1 MQNDMDDR
9 KTPTDDLDVTVVLG
23 DREESGTPPADA
35 GALPEKSDPSFA
47 ERFQF
52 ICAFAA
58 GGVGEVSK
66 AKDTLFD
73 RVVAVKTLN
82 EQFRDDPGA
91 VRAFIEEC
99 NLNARLDHP
108 AIVPVYAM
116 AKGTDGHWQ
125 VAMKLINGS
134 SLNSYIVKLR
144 ASYDGHAVTQQE
156 VHLALAS
163 RLEYFLKICE
173 VIDYCHSRGIVH
185 GDIKPE
191 NILLGQYGEVYVMDW
206 GCAHPAGSVPERLNG
221 TPNYLPP
228 EFLRTRKVTPLV
240 DVYSLGMVLFEMV
253 TLRRGVSDGSE
264 VGNLSRC
271 NISEVGR
278 CRHYLPS
285 VKIPRAM
292 RAIIARAVH
301 PDPEQRYGSVRAL
314 ADDVRHFIYDEEVS
328 AAPDNLLQKLFRIIY
343 RNRIKTILITG
354 ALFLALCGWL
364 FLVYDHAN
372 RIEQERSTN
381 LMHRLQLQSYTD
393 DLATAIAHNFVLVQ
407 AQLLL
412 FADNLIEDMQE
423 QVEKQG
429 KFYDNEA
436 FRKPESSPPGMISSD
451 SYRNPIN
458 LDYMVRLPADPPNDV
473 PMELLGAKQ
482 FVRICSKILSYDL
495 SSHNVNENRGGN
507 RLLLKSDTMIQRLV
521 VQWANNVRYSFPG
534 TYEDPASPA
543 AIQLWEQL
551 GNAGG
556 GRKIVW
562 SAPYS
567 GNVGKYR
574 IYCRYPMY
582 TSSGKFLGT
591 AGFELRFEQI
601 LRPMLRAHTADPIH
615 ELYFVDGHRTVVT
628 VRNGKFAFAEQG
640 EPLPGPL
647 TADDVLELADRLRE
661 NQLPQFEAEF
671 GGRRY
676 LVSGDGVNLVDG
688 LLIQMIEYEAMLNH
702 VHRDSE

>member
-1 MQNDMDDR
+1 MKNDR
-9 KTPTDDLDVTVVLG
+9 PTGDEMDVTVVLES
-23 DREESGTPPADA
+23 EEKPEAFSPGSGE
-35 GALPEKSDPSFA
+35 LPSNPNPSFA

-73 RVVAVKTLN
+73 RVVAVKSLN
-82 EQFRDDPGA
+82 EKFRDDPRA

-108 AIVPVYAM
+108 SIVPVYAM
-116 AKGTDGHWQ
+116 ARGDDGYWK

-134 SLNSYIVKLR
+134 SLNSFIVKLR
-144 ASYDGHAVTQQE
+144 ASYDGRTVTPRE

-206 GCAHPAGSVPERLNG
+206 GCARPAGSVPERLNG

-271 NISEVGR
+271 NISEVGH
-278 CRHYLPS
+278 CRHYLPE
-285 VKIPRAM
+285 VKISRAA
-292 RAIIARAVH
+292 RAIIAKAVN
-301 PDPEQRYGSVRAL
+301 PDPEQRYNSVRAL
-314 ADDVRHFIYDEEVS
+314 ADDVRHLIYDEEVS
-328 AAPDNLLQKLFRIIY
+328 AAPDNPAQKLFRVIY
-343 RNRIKTILITG
+343 HNRIKTILIVG

-364 FLVYDHAN
+364 FLVYDRAN
-372 RIEQERSTN
+372 RLEQERSTN
-381 LMHRLQLQSYTD
+381 VMHRLQLQSYTD
-393 DLATAIAHNFVLVQ
+393 DLATAVAHNFVLVQ

-423 QVEKQG
+423 RVEQQG
-429 KFYDNEA
+429 RIYDNEM
-436 FRKPESSPPGMISSD
+436 FRKPETSPPGMIRSA
-451 SYRNPIN
+451 SYGNPIN
-458 LDYMVRLPADPPNDV
+458 LDYMVRLPAEPPNDV
-473 PMELLGAKQ
+473 AMELLGAKQ

-495 SSHNVNENRGGN
+495 SSHNVNENRAGK
-507 RLLLKSDTMIQRLV
+507 RLLLNPDTMIQRLV
-521 VQWANNVRYSFPG
+521 VQWANNVRYSYPG

-543 AIQLWEQL
+543 TIQLWEQL
-551 GNAGG
+551 GNSDQ

-562 SAPYS
+562 SAPYP

-582 TSSGKFLGT
+582 STLGKFLGT
-591 AGFELRFEQI
+591 AGFELRFERI
-601 LRPMLRAHTADPIH
+601 LQPILQANTADPVH
-615 ELYFVDGHRTVVT
+615 ELYFVDSHRSVVT
-628 VRNGKFAFAEQG
+628 VQNGKFSVAETG
-640 EPLPGPL
+640 EPLPGSL
-647 TADDVLELADRLRE
+647 TADEVLEIADRLRE
-661 NQLPQFEAEF
+661 NQLQQFEGEY
-671 GGRRY
+671 GGKRY
-676 LVSGDGVNLVDG
+676 FISGDSVNLVDG
-688 LLIQMIEYEAMLNH
+688 LLIQMIEYEAMANH
-702 VHRDSE
+702 VHRD